1 VNLNLTKSHRI
12 ILTIE
17 AQEMWIINTVPVC
30 INENKLVLLVN
41 DNLIVLCRFVM
52 IHKLDWCKLDWLCY
66 VSNFDFLIFKLL
78 FYFLYFYFLFHIV
91 CYVYCIFVLVL
102 PLWQINFIASCCY
115 ESSFSGK
122 AKQ

>member
-1 VNLNLTKSHRI
+1 MNLNLTKSHRI

-41 DNLIVLCRFVM
+41 DTLIVLCRFVM

-66 VSNFDFLIFKLL
+66 VSNFDFF
-78 FYFLYFYFLFHIV
+78 
-91 CYVYCIFVLVL
+91 
-102 PLWQINFIASCCY
+102 NF
-115 ESSFSGK
+115 
-122 AKQ
+122 